1 MASSNVPNSKSP
13 VCDRTLATVHD
24 CIHNIDRYKAFIS
37 NIMVIDLYSYD
48 AVFCTMVCLTK
59 VARTKRLISQP
70 LIINIVTKTP
80 MSLDFNAI

>member
-48 AVFCTMVCLTK
+48 AVFCTMV
-59 VARTKRLISQP
+59 
-70 LIINIVTKTP
+70 
-80 MSLDFNAI
+80 FNKGCENKEIDIATSYN